1 MRSRSPKFHGI
12 LMTLEAADI
21 IEQTIAHA
29 LTWADTLHI
38 CDTGSTDGT
47 WDLVSSYARREPRI
61 RATRWDRIVFHEGV
75 RSAIFN
81 EARKQATPGDWF
93 AKVDED
99 EFFHVPPP
107 TFIARFCRP
116 HDTAVWAMNYEFR
129 LTTADAGYSDHSAV
143 VEGDRKRLIKD
154 RLRHFIP
161 LRYSEARMFRYRRTM
176 AWPPEIPWPW
186 NAGYVARRR
195 IPMRHYPHR
204 DSLQLRRRVEI
215 RRAMLK
221 HLPPQTYSH
230 WKVDSWRDY
239 ILDANNPEL
248 VYWQPGTDLP
258 VYDFANHLAPVWKR
272 CAQRVAHGLFL
283 PVLDRVRRT
292 YPENYHPAAMP
303 EHRN

>member
-1 MRSRSPKFHGI
+1 MSSGKTRFHGI

-21 IEQTIAHA
+21 VEQTIAEA

-47 WDLVSSYARREPRI
+47 WDLISSFARKESRIHARRWE
-61 RATRWDRIVFHEGV
+61 RIVFHEGV

-81 EARKQATPGDWF
+81 EARRQASPGDWF
-93 AKVDED
+93 VKVDED
-99 EFFHVPPP
+99 EFYHVSPPN
-107 TFIARFCRP
+107 FVDQCCRP
-116 HDTAVWAMNYEFR
+116 HETAVWPMTYEFR
-129 LTTADAGYSDHSAV
+129 LTTADAGSTDDTAV
-143 VEGDRKRLIKD
+143 VLAERQRLIKE

-161 LRYSEARMFRYRRTM
+161 LRYSEPRMFRYRRTM
-176 AWPPEIPWPW
+176 AWPPENVWPW

-221 HLPPQTYSH
+221 YLPHGTYPH

-239 ILDANNPEL
+239 ILDPDNPEL
-248 VYWQPGTDLP
+248 VYWQPGFDLP
-258 VYDFANHLAPVWKR
+258 AHDFSNHLVPVWKR
-272 CAQRVAHGLFL
+272 LAQRLAHGMFL
-283 PVLDRVRRT
+283 PVLDRLRPS
-292 YPENYHPAAMP
+292 YPDNYHPSAMP
-303 EHRN
+303 GD